1 MVSNQLL
8 DELHKLN
15 RVEKL
20 KVVQLLINE
29 LAEQEAEPVVLDA
42 YYEVW
47 SPHDAPGAAQTL
59 LELLEEDRATP
70 NA

>member
-1 MVSNQLL
+1 MISTQLM

-20 KVVQLLINE
+20 KVVQLLIKE

-42 YYEVW
+42 YYEIW
-47 SPHDAPGAAQTL
+47 TPYDTPGATQAL
-59 LELLEEDRATP
+59 LELLEEDRQSP